1 MKALTSGMEDYLE
14 TILNLTMRDKV
25 ARVKDIAKS
34 LGVTTPSV
42 VSALNSLSQ
51 KKLIKHEKYGYVEL
65 TEEGAEKAKEID
77 GQHKLLFTL
86 LSDIMGIDPEIAYR
100 DACKMEH
107 HLSKETVNRIKQF
120 VQFIEEHQEDK
131 AIFFKRYRKYL
142 TQEEKMMR
150 AEAGAEVV
158 TLEDLMPGDK
168 GKVVSLKGKGGIR
181 KRLLD
186 MGVIPGTEVQLKKVA
201 PLGDPIDVVI
211 KGYHLSLRK
220 EEAREILITR
230 GKGS

>member
-14 TILNLTMRDKV
+14 AILNLTLRNKV
-25 ARVKDIAKS
+25 ARVKDIANS

-42 VSALNSLSQ
+42 VSALNSLAQ
-51 KKLIKHEKYGYVEL
+51 KNLIKHEKYGYVEL
-65 TEEGAEKAKEID
+65 TQEGTEKAKEID
-77 GQHKLLFTL
+77 DQHQLLFTL
-86 LSDIMGIDPEIAYR
+86 LRDIMGIDPEIAYK

-107 HLSKETVNRIKQF
+107 HLSKETVHRIKQF
-120 VQFIEEHQEDK
+120 VHFIVEHQEDK
-131 AIFFKRYRKYL
+131 ANYFSKYRRYL
-142 TQEEKMMR
+142 NQEEKV
-150 AEAGAEVV
+150 EKTETKAEVV
-158 TLEDLMPGDK
+158 TLEDLMPGEK
-168 GKVVSLKGKGGIR
+168 GKVLNIKGKGGIR

-186 MGVIPGTEVQLKKVA
+186 MGVTPGTEVQLKKVA

>member
-14 TILNLTMRDKV
+14 AILNLTMRDKV

-65 TEEGAEKAKEID
+65 TEEGTERAKEVES
-77 GQHKLLFTL
+77 QHQLLFTL
-86 LSDIMGIDPEIAYR
+86 LSDIIGIDPEVAYK

-120 VQFIEEHQEDK
+120 VHFIEEHQEDK
-131 AIFFKRYRKYL
+131 ANYFSKYRRYL
-142 TQEEKMMR
+142 NQEEKMGKT
-150 AEAGAEVV
+150 EPKPDVV

-168 GKVVSLKGKGGIR
+168 GKVVNIKGKGGIR

-186 MGVIPGTEVQLKKVA
+186 MGVTTGTEIQLKKVA

-220 EEAREILITR
+220 EEARKILIAR